1 MESYHI
7 KCEKAPWKGS
17 RRWLY
22 FAMLSLMMG
31 VLIFYSWSSLALS
44 PSLGW
49 REDSLSSY
57 SDGNKTTAV
66 ESISPHHLPSQFFVE
81 YPHQYHFILDEP
93 NRCRQESPFLVVIIP
108 VAPQSREARDIIRS
122 TWGKETQVFGQL
134 VSYYFLL
141 GKSRIGNDTEPLD
154 EQVI

>member
-17 RRWLY
+17 RHWLY

-57 SDGNKTTAV
+57 SDDNKTTAV
-66 ESISPHHLPSQFFVE
+66 ES
-81 YPHQYHFILDEP
+81 
-93 NRCRQESPFLVVIIP
+93 
-108 VAPQSREARDIIRS
+108 
-122 TWGKETQVFGQL
+122 
-134 VSYYFLL
+134 
-141 GKSRIGNDTEPLD
+141 
-154 EQVI
+154 